1 MKLSII
7 VKNIIATGS
16 NNGAI
21 LIWDLNKL
29 PQQAIGKYIYIY
41 IYIYIYFFFF
51 FFFFFVL
58 LLH

>member
-41 IYIYIYFFFF
+41 IYIYIY
-51 FFFFFVL
+51 
-58 LLH
+58 